1 MKKKT
6 PSEPRLCKLKKK
18 LSLPEVFPLQAK
30 NLVKNQ
36 NNPIITDAVKFIILV
51 LGGSARL

>member
-1 MKKKT
+1 MKKK
-6 PSEPRLCKLKKK
+6 PHQNQDYANSKKK

-36 NNPIITDAVKFIILV
+36 NNPIITDAVKFIILI

>member
-1 MKKKT
+1 MKKK
-6 PSEPRLCKLKKK
+6 PHQNQDYANSKKK

>member
-1 MKKKT
+1 M
-6 PSEPRLCKLKKK
+6 
-18 LSLPEVFPLQAK
+18 QAK